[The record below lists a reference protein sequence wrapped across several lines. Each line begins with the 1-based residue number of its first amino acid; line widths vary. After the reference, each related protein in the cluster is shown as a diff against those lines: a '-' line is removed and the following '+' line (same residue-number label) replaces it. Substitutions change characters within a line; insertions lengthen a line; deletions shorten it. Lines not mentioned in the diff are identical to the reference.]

1 MTSNLVQ
8 QLDMSKTRLNIV
20 PYPSKKKFEDEAHRD
35 DCSSTPFLHIEVW
48 HDTLSTCELFGLIK
62 HDFPPR
68 HLKPTKKLAKLMLLE
83 KLDWVSWVTASSI
96 DLAEKESG
104 SDYSP
109 QIDVWFGKVSR
120 YMYDLWIQWC
130 QRMLERKARWAK
142 TTGGEVYNPFDGLR
156 FRVRVEFHD

>member
-1 MTSNLVQ
+1 
-8 QLDMSKTRLNIV
+8 
-20 PYPSKKKFEDEAHRD
+20 
-35 DCSSTPFLHIEVW
+35 
-48 HDTLSTCELFGLIK
+48 LFGLIK

-68 HLKPTKKLAKLMLLE
+68 HLKPTKKLAKIMLLE
-83 KLDWVSWVTASSI
+83 KLDWVSWVNTSSI
-96 DLAEKESG
+96 DLTEKEQAG
-104 SDYSP
+104 SYSP

-130 QRMLERKARWAK
+130 KFMFTRKARWTK